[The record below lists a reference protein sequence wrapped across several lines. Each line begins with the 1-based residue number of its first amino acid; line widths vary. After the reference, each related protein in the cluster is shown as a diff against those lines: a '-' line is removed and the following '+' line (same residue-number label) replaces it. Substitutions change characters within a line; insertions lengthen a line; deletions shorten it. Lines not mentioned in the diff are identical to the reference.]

1 MDSQPIRSGKMKQ
14 RDISPYPLRLDPV
27 LKQRVAD
34 EARQNRRSVNA
45 EIGVMIEE
53 VLNARAKRQAS

>member
-1 MDSQPIRSGKMKQ
+1 MKQ
-14 RDISPYPLRLDPV
+14 RDISPYPLRLDPA